1 MKIFLAFFCRLLCHF
16 AFASRK
22 SLRLANL
29 YGLPETQKA
38 KLNMRSILSAT
49 GTENLNLAKW
59 LEGKLKPL
67 SAHNTIA
74 DAFEFADE
82 IQYVPMNEEDI
93 LFSYDVTDFFTTIF
107 SSLFKSHDLCVVK
120 APRK

>member
-1 MKIFLAFFCRLLCHF
+1 
-16 AFASRK
+16 
-22 SLRLANL
+22 
-29 YGLPETQKA
+29 
-38 KLNMRSILSAT
+38 MRSILSAT